1 MSVRIR
7 VLINSG
13 YSFRGLWNVLAVSN
27 CYLVRGDVIRNSET
41 RPSYSHPDHQDPDM
55 AFSFNLKNL
64 ELELFLSNREDFG
77 YIVNHGKMGTCA
89 IYSCGSMELDSSIN

>member
-1 MSVRIR
+1 MSVRICI
-7 VLINSG
+7 VIISS
-13 YSFRGLWNVLAVSN
+13 YFCRGLWNVLAVSN
-27 CYLVRGDVIRNSET
+27 CYVARGDVIRNSET

-64 ELELFLSNREDFG
+64 ELEIFLSNREDFG

-89 IYSCGSMELDSSIN
+89 IFSCGSMELDSPIN